1 MARIIG
7 ELLLFLV
14 PFVGFA
20 FYLRFGRKVD
30 SWFAGWTTTSLALCT
45 LAAVALVAGSLVL
58 FEVTG
63 RGPTTGAYVPPTWKD
78 GVLTPGH
85 IE

>member
-1 MARIIG
+1 MARIIAEIG
-7 ELLLFLV
+7 LFLL
-14 PFVGFA
+14 PFLAFA
-20 FYLRFGRKVD
+20 LYLRFGRRVD
-30 SWFAGWTTTSLALCT
+30 SWLEGWSTQAFVLSALVGI
-45 LAAVALVAGSLVL
+45 LLVAGSLIV
-58 FEVTG
+58 FEVSS